1 MKKAKFITSIISL
14 CLMLS
19 VCTFAV
25 YALSSYSFTSNRDLN
40 FSATDEVFF
49 EAEISYNYPNINSSF
64 SFSRNSLGEMVW
76 DEDSMVL
83 DGTDNSYQI
92 IILEEDLSIN
102 FSNTTDVFQ
111 TSYQIKNTGESTI
124 VFTLS
129 GIVYDNLVDQRF
141 TTTVNGTT
149 VTSTTENTAN
159 LTKQTNT
166 CSYSVEIA
174 SGSTQT
180 IVVTYSL
187 ARLNSSIDITE
198 NLSLTLEVK
207 E

>member
-64 SFSRNSLGEMVW
+64 SFSRNSLGNFDYDDTLMMLNEI
-76 DEDSMVL
+76 ED
-83 DGTDNSYQI
+83 SYQI
-92 IILEEDLSIN
+92 IFPEDDLSIN

-129 GIVYDNLVDQRF
+129 GIVYDNLVNQRF
-141 TTTVNGTT
+141 TTTVNETT

-159 LTKQTNT
+159 LTKQTDT
-166 CSYSVEIA
+166 CSYSVEIT

>member
-49 EAEISYNYPNINSSF
+49 EAEIAYNYPNINSSF

-83 DGTDNSYQI
+83 DGTDNNYQI

-141 TTTVNGTT
+141 TTTVNETT

>member
-25 YALSSYSFTSNRDLN
+25 YALSSYSFTSNRNLN

-64 SFSRNSLGEMVW
+64 SFSRNSVGELVY

-83 DGTDNSYQI
+83 DGTDNNYQI

-129 GIVYDNLVDQRF
+129 GIVYDNLVNQRF
-141 TTTVNGTT
+141 TTTVNETT
-149 VTSTTENTAN
+149 VTTTTENTAN

-207 E
+207 K

>member
-49 EAEISYNYPNINSSF
+49 EAEISYNYPSIKSSF
-64 SFSRNSLGEMVW
+64 SFGRNSLGELVY

-141 TTTVNGTT
+141 TTTVNETT

-159 LTKQTNT
+159 LTKQTDT
-166 CSYSVEIA
+166 CSYNVEIA

-207 E
+207 K

>member
-49 EAEISYNYPNINSSF
+49 EAEIAYNYPNINSSF

-83 DGTDNSYQI
+83 DGTDNNYQI
-92 IILEEDLSIN
+92 IILEDDLSIN

-129 GIVYDNLVDQRF
+129 GIVYDNLVNQRF
-141 TTTVNGTT
+141 TTTVNETT

>member
-49 EAEISYNYPNINSSF
+49 EAEIAYNYPNINSSF
-64 SFSRNSLGEMVW
+64 SFSRNSLGELVY
-76 DEDSMVL
+76 DEDSIVL

-149 VTSTTENTAN
+149 VTTTTENTAN
-159 LTKQTNT
+159 LTKQTDT

-174 SGSTQT
+174 SGNTQT

-198 NLSLTLEVK
+198 NLSLTLVVK

>member
-83 DGTDNSYQI
+83 DGTDNNYQI
-92 IILEEDLSIN
+92 IILEDDLSIN

-141 TTTVNGTT
+141 TTTVNETT

-207 E
+207 K

>member
-40 FSATDEVFF
+40 FSATDDVFF
-49 EAEISYNYPNINSSF
+49 EAEISYNYPSINSSF
-64 SFSRNSLGEMVW
+64 SFSRNSLGNFDYDDTLMMLNEI
-76 DEDSMVL
+76 ED
-83 DGTDNSYQI
+83 SYQI
-92 IILEEDLSIN
+92 IFPEDDLSIN

-141 TTTVNGTT
+141 TTTVNETT

-159 LTKQTNT
+159 LTKQTDT

>member
-49 EAEISYNYPNINSSF
+49 EAEIAYNYPNINSGF
-64 SFSRNSLGEMVW
+64 SFSRNPLGEMVW

-141 TTTVNGTT
+141 TTTVNETT
-149 VTSTTENTAN
+149 VTTTTENTAN
-159 LTKQTNT
+159 LTKQTDT

-198 NLSLTLEVK
+198 SLSLTLEVK

>member
-49 EAEISYNYPNINSSF
+49 EAEIAYNYPNINSSF

-83 DGTDNSYQI
+83 DGTDNNYQI

-129 GIVYDNLVDQRF
+129 GIVYDNLVAQRF
-141 TTTVNGTT
+141 TTTVNDTT
-149 VTSTTENTAN
+149 VTTTTENTAN
-159 LTKQTNT
+159 LTKQTDT

-187 ARLNSSIDITE
+187 ARLNSSVDITE
-198 NLSLTLEVK
+198 NLALTLEVK
-207 E
+207 K

>member
-49 EAEISYNYPNINSSF
+49 EAEIAYNYPNINSSF

-83 DGTDNSYQI
+83 DGTDNNYQI

-141 TTTVNGTT
+141 TTTVNETT

-159 LTKQTNT
+159 LTKQTDT

-180 IVVTYSL
+180 IVITYSL

>member
-64 SFSRNSLGEMVW
+64 SFSRNSLGNILPI
-76 DEDSMVL
+76 DESVL
-83 DGTDNSYQI
+83 LNPTNDNSYQI
-92 IILEEDLSIN
+92 IPIEDLSIN

-141 TTTVNGTT
+141 TTTVNETT
-149 VTSTTENTAN
+149 VTTTTENTAN
-159 LTKQTNT
+159 LTKQTDT
-166 CSYSVEIA
+166 CSYSVEIT

>member
-1 MKKAKFITSIISL
+1 MKKAKFITSIISI

-40 FSATDEVFF
+40 FSATDDVFF
-49 EAEISYNYPNINSSF
+49 EAEIAYNYPNINSSF
-64 SFSRNSLGEMVW
+64 SFSRNSLGNFDYDDTLMMLNEI
-76 DEDSMVL
+76 ED
-83 DGTDNSYQI
+83 SYQI
-92 IILEEDLSIN
+92 IILEDDLSIN

-141 TTTVNGTT
+141 TTTVNETT
-149 VTSTTENTAN
+149 VTTTTENTAN
-159 LTKQTNT
+159 LTKQTDT

>member
-49 EAEISYNYPNINSSF
+49 EAEIAYNYPNINSGF
-64 SFSRNSLGEMVW
+64 SFSRNPLGEMVW

-102 FSNTTDVFQ
+102 FGNTTDVFQ

-141 TTTVNGTT
+141 TTTVNETT
-149 VTSTTENTAN
+149 VTTTTENTAN

-207 E
+207 K

>member
-1 MKKAKFITSIISL
+1 MKKAKFITSIISI

-25 YALSSYSFTSNRDLN
+25 YALSSYSFTSNRNLN

-64 SFSRNSLGEMVW
+64 SFSRNSLGNFDYDDTLMMLNEI
-76 DEDSMVL
+76 ED
-83 DGTDNSYQI
+83 SYQI
-92 IILEEDLSIN
+92 IILEDDLSIN

-141 TTTVNGTT
+141 TTTVNETT
-149 VTSTTENTAN
+149 VTTTTENTAN

-207 E
+207 K

>member
-1 MKKAKFITSIISL
+1 MKKAKFITSIISI

-76 DEDSMVL
+76 DEDSIVL

-141 TTTVNGTT
+141 TTTVNETT
-149 VTSTTENTAN
+149 VTTTTENTAN
-159 LTKQTNT
+159 LTKQTDT

-187 ARLNSSIDITE
+187 ARLNSSVDITE
-198 NLSLTLEVK
+198 NLALTLEVK

>member
-49 EAEISYNYPNINSSF
+49 EAEIAYNYPNINSSF

-92 IILEEDLSIN
+92 IILEDDLSIN

-111 TSYQIKNTGESTI
+111 TSYQIKNTGESPI

-141 TTTVNGTT
+141 TTTVNETT
-149 VTSTTENTAN
+149 VTTTTENTAN

>member
-49 EAEISYNYPNINSSF
+49 EAEIAYNYPNINSSF

-83 DGTDNSYQI
+83 DGTDNNYQI

-141 TTTVNGTT
+141 TTTVNETT

-159 LTKQTNT
+159 LTKQTDT

-207 E
+207 K

>member
-49 EAEISYNYPNINSSF
+49 EAEIAYNYPNINSSF

-83 DGTDNSYQI
+83 DGTDNNYQI

-141 TTTVNGTT
+141 TTTVNETT

-159 LTKQTNT
+159 LTKQTDT

-187 ARLNSSIDITE
+187 ARLNSSVDITE
-198 NLSLTLEVK
+198 SLSLTLEVK

>member
-49 EAEISYNYPNINSSF
+49 EAEIAYNYPNINSSF

-92 IILEEDLSIN
+92 IILEDDLSIN

-141 TTTVNGTT
+141 TTTVNETT

-207 E
+207 K

>member
-25 YALSSYSFTSNRDLN
+25 YALSSYSFTSNRNLN

-83 DGTDNSYQI
+83 DGTDNNYQI
-92 IILEEDLSIN
+92 IILEDDLSIN

-159 LTKQTNT
+159 LTKQTDT

-207 E
+207 K

>member
-49 EAEISYNYPNINSSF
+49 EAEIAYNYPNINSSF
-64 SFSRNSLGEMVW
+64 SFSRNSLGELVY

-92 IILEEDLSIN
+92 IPIDDLSIN

-141 TTTVNGTT
+141 TTTVNETT
-149 VTSTTENTAN
+149 VTTTTENTAN
-159 LTKQTNT
+159 LTKQTDT
-166 CSYSVEIA
+166 CSYSVEIT

-207 E
+207 K

>member
-64 SFSRNSLGEMVW
+64 SFSRNSLGNFDYDDTLMMLNEI
-76 DEDSMVL
+76 ED
-83 DGTDNSYQI
+83 SYQI
-92 IILEEDLSIN
+92 IILEDDLSIN

-141 TTTVNGTT
+141 TTTVNDTT
-149 VTSTTENTAN
+149 VTTTTENTAN
-159 LTKQTNT
+159 LTKQTDT

-207 E
+207 K

>member
-1 MKKAKFITSIISL
+1 MKKAKFITSIISM

-49 EAEISYNYPNINSSF
+49 EAEIAYNYPNINSSF
-64 SFSRNSLGEMVW
+64 SFSRNSLGEMVY

-92 IILEEDLSIN
+92 IILEDDLSIN

-141 TTTVNGTT
+141 TTTVNETT
-149 VTSTTENTAN
+149 VTTTTENTAN
-159 LTKQTNT
+159 LTKQTDT

-207 E
+207 K

>member
-1 MKKAKFITSIISL
+1 MKKAKFITTIISM

-19 VCTFAV
+19 VCAFAV
-25 YALSSYSFTSNRDLN
+25 YALSSYSFTSNRNLN
-40 FSATDEVFF
+40 FSATDDVFF
-49 EAEISYNYPNINSSF
+49 EAEISYNYPNINSGF
-64 SFSRNSLGEMVW
+64 SFSRNPLGEMVW

-141 TTTVNGTT
+141 TTTVNETT
-149 VTSTTENTAN
+149 VTTTTENTAN
-159 LTKQTNT
+159 LTKQTDT

-198 NLSLTLEVK
+198 SLSLTLEVK

>member
-64 SFSRNSLGEMVW
+64 SFSRNSLGNFDYDDTLMTLNEI
-76 DEDSMVL
+76 ED
-83 DGTDNSYQI
+83 SYQI
-92 IILEEDLSIN
+92 IILEDDLSIN

-141 TTTVNGTT
+141 TTTVNETT

-159 LTKQTNT
+159 LTKQTDT

-187 ARLNSSIDITE
+187 ARLNSSVDITE
-198 NLSLTLEVK
+198 NLALTLEVK

>member
-49 EAEISYNYPNINSSF
+49 EAEIAYNYPNINSSF

-83 DGTDNSYQI
+83 DGTDNNYQI

-141 TTTVNGTT
+141 TTTVNETT
-149 VTSTTENTAN
+149 VTTTTENTAN

-166 CSYSVEIA
+166 CSYSVEIT

>member
-1 MKKAKFITSIISL
+1 M
-14 CLMLS
+14 ML
-19 VCTFAV
+19 
-25 YALSSYSFTSNRDLN
+25 N
-40 FSATDEVFF
+40 
-49 EAEISYNYPNINSSF
+49 EI
-64 SFSRNSLGEMVW
+64 
-76 DEDSMVL
+76 ED
-83 DGTDNSYQI
+83 SYQI
-92 IILEEDLSIN
+92 IFPEDDLSIN

-141 TTTVNGTT
+141 TTTVNETT

-187 ARLNSSIDITE
+187 ARLNSSINITE

-207 E
+207 K

>member
-40 FSATDEVFF
+40 FSATDDVFF

-92 IILEEDLSIN
+92 IPIDDLSIN

-141 TTTVNGTT
+141 TTTVNETT
-149 VTSTTENTAN
+149 VTTTTENTAN

>member
-1 MKKAKFITSIISL
+1 MKKAKFITTIISM

-19 VCTFAV
+19 VCAFAV

-92 IILEEDLSIN
+92 IILEEVLTIN
-102 FSNTTDVFQ
+102 FGNTTDVFQ

-141 TTTVNGTT
+141 TTTVNETT

>member
-25 YALSSYSFTSNRDLN
+25 YALSSYSFTSNRNLN

-64 SFSRNSLGEMVW
+64 SFSRNSLGNFDYDDTLMMLNEI
-76 DEDSMVL
+76 ED
-83 DGTDNSYQI
+83 SYQI
-92 IILEEDLSIN
+92 IILEDDLSIN

-129 GIVYDNLVDQRF
+129 GIVYDNLVEQRF
-141 TTTVNGTT
+141 TTTVNETT
-149 VTSTTENTAN
+149 VTTTTENTAN
-159 LTKQTNT
+159 LTKQTDT

-207 E
+207 K

>member
-40 FSATDEVFF
+40 LSATDDVFF

-83 DGTDNSYQI
+83 DGTDNNYQI

-141 TTTVNGTT
+141 TTTVNETT

>member
-25 YALSSYSFTSNRDLN
+25 YALSSYSFTSNRNLN

-64 SFSRNSLGEMVW
+64 SFSRNSLGNFDYDDTLMMLNEI
-76 DEDSMVL
+76 ED
-83 DGTDNSYQI
+83 SYQI
-92 IILEEDLSIN
+92 IFPEDDLSIN

-129 GIVYDNLVDQRF
+129 GIVYDNLVNQRF
-141 TTTVNGTT
+141 TTTVNETT

-187 ARLNSSIDITE
+187 ARLNSSINITE